1 MYSEK
6 YGQTPIR
13 FGDKIRSE
21 NHLPPISEMF
31 KNKDSIAM
39 SLESKENRNAEILRV
54 YLESIGVVIDNK

>member
-39 SLESKENRNAEILRV
+39 SL
-54 YLESIGVVIDNK
+54 G